1 MTIITED
8 TPTGGPEDYEWQING
23 LNEMLTR
30 AKDEVEQKRQVNN
43 GLVVKLNEAQDR
55 YDDLTSRLTVGTL
68 RKAGYTVVIK
78 QPEGCEACE
87 ACGKEN

>member
-8 TPTGGPEDYEWQING
+8 TPEGGPDDQHWRIDG
-23 LNEMLTR
+23 LTDQLKQV
-30 AKDEVEQKRQVNN
+30 KDELEKKRQVNN

-78 QPEGCEACE
+78 QPEGCEACGE
-87 ACGKEN
+87 DD